1 MDRYTEW
8 RKISFS
14 NIHNFDLDN
23 FMFLTYS
30 IPIDENDQ
38 SKFYKWIISDSS
50 FYDNNQDFDIT
61 LNPFQLRMK
70 KRISVSLTTSND
82 YYTYG
87 RIGYIVSAPV
97 ENILYV
103 GQASFDDSNSDL
115 REKNLK
121 APDDV
126 LLGNVLFHEIVL
138 EGSTTYGDVKPL
150 AIFINL
156 TNATNVERFQ
166 VEQKLEKIRKA
177 TFDVYPILDL
187 TDPQKKQQNNNKIS
201 R

>member
-14 NIHNFDLDN
+14 NIHNFDLEN

-103 GQASFDDSNSDL
+103 GQASFDDSNSD
-115 REKNLK
+115 
-121 APDDV
+121 
-126 LLGNVLFHEIVL
+126 
-138 EGSTTYGDVKPL
+138 
-150 AIFINL
+150 
-156 TNATNVERFQ
+156 
-166 VEQKLEKIRKA
+166 
-177 TFDVYPILDL
+177 
-187 TDPQKKQQNNNKIS
+187 
-201 R
+201 